1 MKATILVSLL
11 FAGVSFAG
19 LENWTNSEGVTVQ
32 LELVEVVDNDG
43 EKSGV
48 FKMRN
53 GRTVT
58 IKAADL
64 AVADAARLAE
74 WKPEEKA
81 PAAASAGPSVFDK
94 LLDGN
99 LVKLDGRSLKAAR
112 DVEKPLKYYV
122 FYYTA
127 SWCGPCQAFTP
138 SLVDFYNEHKNANF
152 ELVLITSD
160 RDEKAMAKYAQEKS
174 MPWPQLKLS
183 RTDKFKSETKH
194 GVTGIPSLIVCDL
207 EGQVVSRSRS
217 LQELEN
223 LVK

>member
-1 MKATILVSLL
+1 MKTTVLLSLL
-11 FAGVSFAG
+11 FAGAAFAG
-19 LENWTNSEGVTVQ
+19 FEGWTNSEGVTVQ
-32 LELVEVVDNDG
+32 LDLVEVVEKDG

-53 GRTVT
+53 GRSVT

-64 AVADAARLAE
+64 ALADAARLVD
-74 WKPEEKA
+74 WKPEEK
-81 PAAASAGPSVFDK
+81 PAEAVPAGPSVFDK

-99 LVKLDGRSLKAAR
+99 LVALDGRSLKSVR
-112 DVEKPLKYYV
+112 DLEKPQKYYV

-138 SLVDFYNEHKNANF
+138 SLVDFYNEHKTDNF
-152 ELVLITSD
+152 ELVLISSD
-160 RDEKAMAKYAQEKS
+160 RDERSMTTYAQEKK
-174 MPWPQLKLS
+174 MPWPQLRLS
-183 RTDKFKSETKH
+183 RTERFEKATEH

-207 EGQVVSRSRS
+207 EGNVVSRTRS
-217 LQELEN
+217 LAELEK